1 MLTKEGFRQYTH
13 LVFAKNTGA
22 ANSYIQAI
30 NILDNI
36 FSKEDVFHL
45 EGRSLCTISDE
56 TLLVSITE
64 FVKQEEKKFKAGISS
79 IFSRNGNPNQNS
91 YPSGGFC
98 SAAIKHLY
106 RYRDYEI
113 NQVAADSIFS
123 QNSKGA
129 ALSKKLI
136 KHFDLVGIDK
146 KEGKDKEV
154 QTKVR
159 IGQEY
164 FRKMLLQIYESKCCV
179 TGLNVPITL
188 RASHIVPWKEDKTNR
203 LNPENGLLLSA
214 TYDAA
219 FDKNLISLDEDYRL
233 IISKYIKDFY
243 TASVT
248 REYFEAFEGKRIAL
262 PIKYLPNQIF
272 LGKHR
277 ECLVNL

>member
-13 LVFAKNTGA
+13 LVYNKKSGA

-36 FSKEDVFHL
+36 FLKEDVFQL
-45 EGRSLCTISDE
+45 KGRSLCTISDE
-56 TLLVSITE
+56 KLLSAIIE
-64 FVKQEEKKFKAGISS
+64 FVKHEEKNFKIGANS
-79 IFSRNGNPNQNS
+79 IFSRWGISSQSS
-91 YPSGGFC
+91 YPNAGFC
-98 SAAIKHLY
+98 SAAVRHLS
-106 RYRDYEI
+106 RYLDYES
-113 NQVAADSIFS
+113 NQVAADSIFI
-123 QNSKGA
+123 QCSKGT

-136 KHFDLVGIDK
+136 KQFDLVGIDK
-146 KEGKDKEV
+146 REGTDKEAT
-154 QTKVR
+154 TKIR

-164 FRKMLLQIYESKCCV
+164 FRRMLLQIYDNKCCV

-219 FDKNLISLDEDYRL
+219 FDKNLISFDEDYRM
-233 IISKYIKDFY
+233 IVSKYIKDFY

-262 PIKYLPNQIF
+262 PMKYLPNQIF
-272 LGKHR
+272 LSKHR
-277 ECLVNL
+277 ECLVDL